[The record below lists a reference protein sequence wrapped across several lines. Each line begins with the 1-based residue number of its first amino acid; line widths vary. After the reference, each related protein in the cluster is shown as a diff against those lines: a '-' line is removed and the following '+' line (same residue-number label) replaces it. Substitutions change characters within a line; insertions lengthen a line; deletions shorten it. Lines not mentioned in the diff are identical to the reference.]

1 MRRWIV
7 RLRFWEVSCPI
18 IFLGGLAMPNLWK
31 QIGSRDSNQKTKGR
45 KELSLFLVGDVA
57 SNTRSGLV
65 IEDLP
70 PER

>member
-1 MRRWIV
+1 
-7 RLRFWEVSCPI
+7 
-18 IFLGGLAMPNLWK
+18 MPNLWK